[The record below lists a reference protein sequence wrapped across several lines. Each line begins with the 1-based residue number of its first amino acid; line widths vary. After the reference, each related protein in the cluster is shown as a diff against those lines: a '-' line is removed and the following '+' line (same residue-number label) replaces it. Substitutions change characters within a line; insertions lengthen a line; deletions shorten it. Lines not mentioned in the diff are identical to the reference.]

1 MKTFFFYDLE
11 TSGFS
16 PREDRIMQ
24 FAGQRTDMDLN
35 LIDEPV
41 NILVRLNDDVL
52 PSPGALMVTGISPQK
67 TLEEGYTEAE
77 FAKMAAE
84 EFFTPDTIA
93 VGYNSIRFDDEHM
106 RHLFW
111 RNFYDPYEW
120 QWKDGRSKW
129 DLLDVVRMV
138 RALRPE
144 GVNWPFMEGENGEKI
159 AANKL
164 ELLTKENDIE
174 HENAHDALAD
184 VIGLIE
190 VAKLLKQ
197 KQPKMFDYLLKMRA
211 KNEIQKL
218 VNLENPQPF
227 VYASG
232 RLATEFEKTTVAF
245 PIAPAPNR
253 NVLVWDLRF
262 SPEPFLKWSADEIL
276 ANLTADF
283 ETRSQADFIKIPAK
297 ILNYG
302 KCPAVAPL
310 GVLSE
315 ENQTR
320 LKIDLGEIQ
329 RNLEIL
335 KQNPHLAENLRT
347 AFEKRPSFYG
357 ENAGAEKQPEAQ
369 LYDGFLPEND
379 KAKVEAVRNA
389 SAREL
394 ADFHPDFTDE
404 RLPKLLLHYKAR
416 SFPKSLSADE
426 KAQWEEYRTAN
437 LHKMLPKFMEDL
449 QAIAAKPDLS
459 SSEEFML
466 EELKLWLENVLPE
479 GEN

>member
-35 LIDEPV
+35 LIGEPV

-52 PSPGALMVTGISPQK
+52 PSLGALMVTGISPQK

-93 VGYNSIRFDDEHM
+93 VGYNSIRFDDEHI

-144 GVNWPFMEGENGEKI
+144 GVNWPFVEDENGEKI

-164 ELLTKENDIE
+164 ELLTKENGIE

-245 PIAPAPNR
+245 PIVPAPNR
-253 NVLVWDLRF
+253 NVLVWDARF

-283 ETRSQADFIKIPAK
+283 ETRSQDNFVKIPAK

-315 ENQTR
+315 ENQAR
-320 LKIDLGEIQ
+320 LKIDLNEIQ

-347 AFEKRPSFYG
+347 AFENRPSFYG
-357 ENAGAEKQPEAQ
+357 ENVSAEKQPEAQ

-379 KAKVEAVRNA
+379 KTKVEAVRNA
-389 SAREL
+389 STREL

-449 QAIAAKPDLS
+449 QAIATKPDLS